1 MNFHIFQYIRSTV
14 SIFRVQKAIFANLQ
28 MKDKNELQEK
38 KENRIA
44 NLTLIFTSFLAD
56 PLEALSNSKLVV
68 KVLSADEDA

>member
-1 MNFHIFQYIRSTV
+1 MDFDILQNIRSTV
-14 SIFRVQKAIFANLQ
+14 SIFRVQKSIFANLQ
-28 MKDKNELQEK
+28 MKDWNELQEK

-44 NLTLIFTSFLAD
+44 NLTLILTSFLAD

>member
-1 MNFHIFQYIRSTV
+1 MDFDILQNIRSTV
-14 SIFRVQKAIFANLQ
+14 SIFRVQKSIFTNLQ
-28 MKDKNELQEK
+28 MKDWNELQEK

-44 NLTLIFTSFLAD
+44 NLTLIITSFLAD

>member
-1 MNFHIFQYIRSTV
+1 
-14 SIFRVQKAIFANLQ
+14 
-28 MKDKNELQEK
+28 MKDWNELQEK

-44 NLTLIFTSFLAD
+44 NLTLIITSFLAD

>member
-1 MNFHIFQYIRSTV
+1 MDFDILQNIRSTV
-14 SIFRVQKAIFANLQ
+14 SIFRVQKSIFANLQ